1 MNYGQLL
8 VMNYG
13 QLLVMNYGQL
23 LVMNYGQLLNGI
35 TFNMIYVMLA
45 IISELYVACNYLFV
59 TCKS

>member
-1 MNYGQLL
+1 
-8 VMNYG
+8 MNYG